1 MAYSLTEEF
10 VWKEVG
16 DQVVVLNLD
25 SGVYYSLNPTGS
37 RVWKGLMDQSSLDD
51 IVGKLCDEYSV
62 SEATARKDAEEMID
76 QFLAKKMLVRK

>member
-37 RVWKGLMDQSSLDD
+37 RVWKGLMEQSSLED
-51 IVGKLCDEYSV
+51 IVGKLCDEYRV
-62 SEATARKDAEEMID
+62 NEATARKDAEEMID
-76 QFLAKKMLVRK
+76 QFLAKKMLVRD